1 MLTLEQQA
9 LNASMNRHFIFNA
22 LNSIQYYINRQD
34 KISANRYLSSF
45 AKLVRKNLDSSL
57 VTEIYLDE
65 EIERIDLYLK
75 LEQMRFQDKF
85 DYKINIDKLI
95 EHQTIKIPSM
105 LLQPFIENSIWH
117 GILPSNRFGNIT
129 IDAIKDNDKLII
141 NIVDD
146 GIGIETSLENKKGKT
161 QHHDSKGMEL
171 TKGRVDLMSKI
182 SNKECSV
189 EGPVQIYNEKNEI
202 AGTKVSIILTL

>member
-1 MLTLEQQA
+1 LEQQA

-34 KISANRYLSSF
+34 KVAANKYLSSF

-57 VTEIYLDE
+57 VNEIYLDD

-75 LEQMRFQDKF
+75 LEEMRFQDKF
-85 DYKINIDKLI
+85 SYQINVVKNI
-95 EHQTIKIPSM
+95 EPQTIKIPSM

-117 GILPSNRFGNIT
+117 GILPTNKHGNIT
-129 IDAIKDNDKLII
+129 IDVLKQEDKLII
-141 NIVDD
+141 NIIDE
-146 GIGIETSLENKKGKT
+146 GIGIEKSLADKKDKLQ
-161 QHHDSKGMEL
+161 QHQSKGMEL
-171 TKGRVDLMSKI
+171 TKGRMELISKI
-182 SNKECSV
+182 SNKDCSI
-189 EGPVQIYNEKNEI
+189 EGPFQIYDEKRKI